1 MATALSFS
9 SSELL
14 ALCFESVLYGMSSHL
29 PLLLRMSPIP
39 SSRGVPRPL
48 DRLHQSAYQQ
58 AATKG
63 GWERPSDR
71 DLGQSVS
78 PHHLGSSP
86 PELLPPR
93 V

>member
-14 ALCFESVLYGMSSHL
+14 ALCFESVLYGMSSPR

-48 DRLHQSAYQQ
+48 DRLRQGPYQQ

-63 GWERPSDR
+63 GWERPSDL
-71 DLGQSVS
+71 DLGLSVS
-78 PHHLGSSP
+78 THHLGSSP
-86 PELLPPR
+86 PVFLHSR